1 MMVAMYIERVPNRN
15 SPPCILLRE
24 SYREGGRVCKRTLA
38 NLTKCPPEVVDA
50 VRGYLAGKAGGP
62 VTLESLRIDR
72 SLPHGHVAAVLGVLR
87 RLALDKLISTRRCPE
102 RDRVVAM
109 IVARL
114 IDPQSKLATARGFCE
129 ATATS
134 SIGLECGLDPD
145 LSEDELYTAMDWLLD
160 RQDRIQNQ
168 LAARHL
174 ADGALVLYDVSS
186 SYFEGRTCPLAKF
199 GHNRDG
205 KHGKLQIVYGLLCN
219 ADGCPVAIE
228 VFDGNTGDPTTV
240 AAQIDRIR
248 RQFGL
253 RRVVL
258 VGDRGMITEARIKED
273 LKPVEG
279 LDWITA
285 LRAPNIRKLR
295 EQGLI
300 QPELFDD
307 RDLAEICSP
316 DFPGERLVA
325 CRNPFLAA
333 ERGRKRNALLA
344 ATERELDQVAQAVRR
359 TRSPLRGSDRIG
371 LRAGKIANRFKMQ
384 KHFRLAITDTTFTYE
399 RDLDAIREEAALDGI
414 YVVRSSV
421 PAAELDAEQL
431 VLAYKGLSV
440 VERAFRSLKSVDLLI
455 RPIHHRLADRVRAHV
470 FLCMLALYVEWHLR
484 QALAPMLFDDEDA
497 EAAEA
502 LRGSV
507 VRPRPQ
513 SPSAASKAHTK
524 RTADNLPV
532 HSFRTLLADLATI
545 VKNRLRLPLAGVPP
559 CWKTTEPTPVQ
570 SKALSL
576 LGIDIQT
583 SSTQ

>member
-1 MMVAMYIERVPNRN
+1 MYIECVPNRH

-24 SYREGGRVCKRTLA
+24 SYRDGGRVCKRTLA

-50 VRGYLAGKAGGP
+50 VRGYLAGKAERGP

-87 RLALDKLISTRRCPE
+87 RLALDKLISRRRCPA

-114 IDPQSKLATARGFCE
+114 IEPQSKLATARGFRE

-134 SIGLECGLDPD
+134 SIGLECGLESE
-145 LSEDELYTAMDWLLD
+145 LSEDELYTALDWLLE

-186 SYFEGRTCPLAKF
+186 SYFEGRTCPLAKL

-205 KHGKLQIVYGLLCN
+205 KHGKLQSVYGLLCN
-219 ADGCPVAIE
+219 AEGCPVAIE

-240 AAQIDRIR
+240 AAQIDRLR
-248 RQFGL
+248 RRFGL
-253 RRVVL
+253 RRVAL
-258 VGDRGMITEARIKED
+258 VGDRGVLTEARIKAD
-273 LKPVEG
+273 LRPVPG

-285 LRAPNIRKLR
+285 LRAPSIRQLR
-295 EQGLI
+295 EQGLV

-307 RDLAEICSP
+307 RDLAEIRSP

-333 ERGRKRNALLA
+333 ERSRKRLDLLA
-344 ATERELDQVAQAVRR
+344 ATERELDKVAQAVRR
-359 TRSPLRGSDRIG
+359 PRAPLRGSDRIG
-371 LRAGKIANRFKMQ
+371 LRAGKVANRFKMQ
-384 KHFRLAITDTTFTYE
+384 KHFRLAISDTSFTYE
-399 RDLDAIREEAALDGI
+399 RDLEAIRAEAALDGI

-421 PAAELDAEQL
+421 PDTALDAEHL

-440 VERAFRSLKSVDLLI
+440 VERAFRSLKTVDLLI

-470 FLCMLALYVEWHLR
+470 FLCLLGLYVEWHMR
-484 QALAPMLFDDEDA
+484 QALAPMLFDDEAA

-507 VRPRPQ
+507 VLPRPP
-513 SPSAASKAHTK
+513 SPSAARKAATK

-532 HSFRTLLADLATI
+532 HSFRTLLADLGVI
-545 VKNRLRLPLAGVPP
+545 VKNRLRLPLPDAPP

-570 SKALSL
+570 SKALRL
-576 LGIDIQT
+576 LGIDLQT
-583 SSTQ
+583 PSTQ